1 MSDPEEIIL
10 IPLSVCYLF
19 YSLLLSH
26 MNLRAFMSK
35 VRLQTFQFQHL
46 DELHISE
53 ATLRSQTEHFGN
65 EDPSRKNACSDPLKV
80 SDGPFCYCQQKSLLF
95 CFILLNDPNR
105 QQQKASWRTVKMLQ
119 RSTSTPTERFVSAA
133 RTETDEKLFTYQRP

>member
-35 VRLQTFQFQHL
+35 VRLQTF
-46 DELHISE
+46 
-53 ATLRSQTEHFGN
+53 
-65 EDPSRKNACSDPLKV
+65 
-80 SDGPFCYCQQKSLLF
+80 
-95 CFILLNDPNR
+95 
-105 QQQKASWRTVKMLQ
+105 
-119 RSTSTPTERFVSAA
+119 
-133 RTETDEKLFTYQRP
+133 